1 MAAGSR
7 LEELMREIYASSNG
21 DRWDLIVDA
30 STGHT
35 FVRHT
40 ANEPSGGH
48 LVDMALPIF
57 LSLDSGGP
65 EHQALWALIRTL
77 VK

>member
-1 MAAGSR
+1 
-7 LEELMREIYASSNG
+7 MRELYASSNG

-30 STGHT
+30 ATGPT

-65 EHQALWALIRTL
+65 EHQALWVLIRSL
-77 VK
+77 VL

>member
-1 MAAGSR
+1 
-7 LEELMREIYASSNG
+7 MRELYASSNG
-21 DRWDLIVDA
+21 DRWDLMVDA
-30 STGHT
+30 SSGHT

-77 VK
+77 VEQPMR

>member
-1 MAAGSR
+1 MVDT
-7 LEELMREIYASSNG
+7 SS
-21 DRWDLIVDA
+21 
-30 STGHT
+30 GHT

-40 ANEPSGGH
+40 ANQPSSGNV
-48 LVDMALPIF
+48 VDMALPVF

-77 VK
+77 AAKPRR